1 MTPEELPSQPRKA
14 SWKRRIVVLAGA
26 LAIVLAVLF
35 LKAPSPEP
43 VSIKFVRSTDWLGSK
58 ALVFKGTN
66 GLPRTMLYHAYVVP
80 DSIPRSKYESSLAR
94 HNISNGAPVE
104 AGKAFTFFLQTPP
117 DRTDWYVVWW
127 FTDTRRPVTRLESFR
142 TRCAEFFRAHGM
154 RKLEKRFGLWAD
166 AHFLSPSELKE

>member
-14 SWKRRIVVLAGA
+14 SWKRWIVVLASVLG
-26 LAIVLAVLF
+26 IVLAALF

-43 VSIKFVRSTDWLGSK
+43 VSIEFVRSTDWLGSK

-80 DSIPRSKYESSLAR
+80 DSIPRSKYEGSLAR

-117 DRTDWYVVWW
+117 
-127 FTDTRRPVTRLESFR
+127 
-142 TRCAEFFRAHGM
+142 
-154 RKLEKRFGLWAD
+154 
-166 AHFLSPSELKE
+166 